1 MNTQASDFAL
11 FNGAFQIRC
20 VDFSG
25 IERDAVIFNI
35 ENQFV
40 ILMRNR
46 YFNGVFFFIVE
57 PVRNDVCKQLVK
69 DQVGFK
75 YAFCGLQY
83 L

>member
-1 MNTQASDFAL
+1 MDPQPANFAFL
-11 FNGAFQIRC
+11 NGTFQIRC

-40 ILMRNR
+40 ILMWNRN
-46 YFNGVFFFIVE
+46 FDSVFFFIVE
-57 PVRNDVCKQLVK
+57 PVRNDVRKQLVK
-69 DQVGFK
+69 GQVGFK

>member
-1 MNTQASDFAL
+1 MDPQTANFAF
-11 FNGAFQIRC
+11 FNGTFQIRW
-20 VDFSG
+20 VNLSG
-25 IERDAVIFNI
+25 IERQAVIFNI

-46 YFNGVFFFIVE
+46 NINGVFFIIFE
-57 PVRNDVCKQLVK
+57 SVRNDVRKQLVK
-69 DQVGFK
+69 GQVGFK